1 MSKPL
6 GPPAWPLIG
15 HLPAFLHDKL
25 GFLAGCA
32 ERYGDIVALRIGEPT
47 YLLNDPADIKYVLID
62 NSSNYNRTWRMTSA
76 RGKRYWGNGIQ
87 TSSGA
92 EHLHKRRLLQPA
104 FSRRSIAVFFE
115 IMLDRIGRRIETWTN
130 ESKEVD
136 LASEM
141 DSLALSIIVG
151 ALFGLDFLED
161 ELTAAIAIRRRY
173 IEYVYETPL
182 PFPEYLPLPIVRRY
196 RHAQHFIDEV
206 IRNEIDHPTSR
217 SFTGMFA
224 ALNLDGVP
232 LDFSH
237 LRDEIAPLMNTS
249 DTMGAALCWTLYL
262 LASNRDAEA
271 ALVKELAEVLGDR
284 DPSLDDIEKLIYT
297 RQVLDESLRL
307 YPPNWILVRMAVGD
321 DLLPSGTFIH
331 RGTKLYLCQYVT
343 HRSPKYFP
351 DPGRFDPSRFGPAEA
366 VQRPEFAYFP
376 FGGGQRRCI
385 GEHFA
390 LLLGVTVLGLLSHRF
405 RFQLSPDQSI
415 TPCPMITLRPKY
427 GIRARIFRR

>member
-1 MSKPL
+1 MNIPL

-32 ERYGDIVALRIGEPT
+32 ERYGDVVALRIGGPT
-47 YLLNDPADIKYVLID
+47 YLLNDPADIKHVLID
-62 NSSNYNRTWRMTSA
+62 NSSNYNRTWRMTSP
-76 RGKRYWGNGIQ
+76 RGKRYWGNGMQ

-115 IMLDRIGRRIETWTN
+115 IMLERTGRRIETWTD

-141 DSLALSIIVG
+141 DFLALSIILG
-151 ALFGLDFLED
+151 ALFGIDFFDD
-161 ELTAAIAIRRRY
+161 ELTASIAIRRRY
-173 IEYVYETPL
+173 IEYVYGTPL

-196 RHAQHFIDEV
+196 RNAQHLIDEV
-206 IRNEIDHPTSR
+206 IRREVDHPTSR

-224 ALNLDGVP
+224 ALNADGVCM
-232 LDFSH
+232 DFPH
-237 LRDEIAPLMNTS
+237 LRDEIVPLMNTS
-249 DTMGAALCWTLYL
+249 ETMGAALCWTLYL
-262 LASNRDAEA
+262 LASNPDAEA
-271 ALVKELAEVLGDR
+271 ALVQELAEVLGDR

-321 DLLPSGTFIH
+321 DMLPSETLIH

-351 DPGRFDPSRFGPAEA
+351 DPGRFDPSRFGLAEA
-366 VQRPEFAYFP
+366 MQRPEFAYFP

-390 LLLGVTVLGLLSHRF
+390 LLLGVTVLALLSRRF
-405 RFQLSPDQSI
+405 RIQLSPNQSI
-415 TPCPMITLRPKY
+415 VPSPMITLRPKH
-427 GIRARIFRR
+427 GIYARISRR